1 MLCSNCCHVAAAVL
15 PTCLPACLPCCPPS
29 YQLLLLPSLPSLAAV
44 CRLSNQQHPEL
55 SRLPC
60 LPACR
65 YTTLL
70 ICAPFWYMMRV
81 LVMRHQ
87 QKARG
92 GFAAEDEYQRPKGKA
107 AAEPAESDS
116 PLGGKSPTT
125 SSVFKID
132 SEQGSGE
139 LPPAAP

>member
-1 MLCSNCCHVAAAVL
+1 MLCSHCCHVAAAVL
-15 PTCLPACLPCCPPS
+15 PACLPAVLSQLPA
-29 YQLLLLPSLPSLAAV
+29 LAAV
-44 CRLSNQQHPEL
+44 VASDPRRRLPPFQPTTPRTL
-55 SRLPC
+55 LLPC